1 MEDRPGLFDD
11 TRVLSD
17 TQSDEVVAY
26 RPVSTLAVLGAVL
39 ALVSALALVSPWF
52 VWLPLIAAV
61 TCFAGARAVVAD
73 PESKTGLGIAKAG
86 LVISLLLGGAV
97 FARTQAQQYWHA
109 SSARPV
115 AERFL
120 ECLAEGDTVSAYELT
135 LPLAD
140 RRPSEEHAA
149 IYYEADADAAK
160 RLADF
165 ASSSA
170 VSQMLELEKPLVLG
184 PATAVGPATG
194 RSVPV
199 SWHLEMPGKGGA
211 KARELK
217 FRVDRPVKSS
227 PAVPAAWRVTEFKL
241 GSPVI

>member
-39 ALVSALALVSPWF
+39 ALVSSLALVSPWF
-52 VWLPLIAAV
+52 VWLPVIAAV
-61 TCFAGARAVVAD
+61 TCFAGARAVASSPD
-73 PESKTGLGIAKAG
+73 SKTGLGIAKAG
-86 LVISLLLGGAV
+86 LVVSLLLGGAV
-97 FARTQAQQYWHA
+97 FARTQARQSWHTNT
-109 SSARPV
+109 ARPV

-120 ECLAEGDTVSAYELT
+120 ESLAEGDTVAAYELT

-149 IYYEADADAAK
+149 IYYEADQDAAK

-165 ASSSA
+165 SSSPV
-170 VSQMLELEKPLVLG
+170 VSQLLKLGEPLRLG
-184 PATAVGPATG
+184 PAVSVG
-194 RSVPV
+194 RSRGGRV
-199 SWHLEMPGKGGA
+199 SVFWQLVMPGSGGA
-211 KARELK
+211 KDRELK
-217 FRVDRPVKSS
+217 FRLDRPAKSS
-227 PAVPAAWRVTEFKL
+227 AVAPAAWRVSDFKL
-241 GSPVI
+241 GSLAG